1 MASMVH
7 QECQLTTPINY
18 RTLGHVYLLA
28 RSIVSIADL
37 AILSATAGVIWK
49 PLRCLTSVRRAAD
62 GRCLV
67 GQRVLGEDRAV
78 RYEMGC
84 LLSARK
90 D

>member
-1 MASMVH
+1 MAR

-18 RTLGHVYLLA
+18 RTPGLVCLLA
-28 RSIVSIADL
+28 QSIVSIADL
-37 AILSATAGVIWK
+37 AILSATVGVIWK
-49 PLRCLTSVRRAAD
+49 PLRYLTSVRRAAD

-67 GQRVLGEDRAV
+67 GQKVLGEGRAV